1 MKGGFMSRT
10 ILKLIAIIVIA
21 TVHAFSFSGAGAGTI
36 GFYRFE
42 SGPAGP
48 TGMTIVIHQETIT
61 TNNLRWITKLFA
73 ASEVIE

>member
-61 TNNLRWITKLFA
+61 TEQSSLDHQ
-73 ASEVIE
+73 VIRGQRSD